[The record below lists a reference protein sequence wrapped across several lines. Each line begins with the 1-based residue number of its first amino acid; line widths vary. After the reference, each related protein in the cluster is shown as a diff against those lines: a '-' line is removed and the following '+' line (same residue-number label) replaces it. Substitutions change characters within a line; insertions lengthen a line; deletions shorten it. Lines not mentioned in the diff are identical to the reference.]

1 MPTLP
6 PCFVLDRD
14 ALRARLAL
22 GNLTREELLVAV
34 AALLDAEDKRDAEA
48 VEPADNQ
55 YPLFD

>member
-22 GNLTREELLVAV
+22 GNLTREDLLIAL
-34 AALLDAEDKRDAEA
+34 AALLDAEDKPAAEA
-48 VEPADNQ
+48 VDPADNQ